1 MNSQCTEL
9 YEKLLSE
16 LYKEERKILDKMDER
31 YCAND
36 KTNLDED
43 LLNSEI
49 KMLHI
54 RKQIE
59 DCYDQIGYHS
69 EGNIYGHNGNWIMI
83 PPVNTPIKLYFRVR
97 ISSGCVLNV
106 CKQNDEETDGA
117 HIHRCIS
124 LICQQLKKYH
134 MEPSFIKWQDCN
146 FDFEWDMSDYIL
158 VDSPQ
163 VIYDL
168 ITTFK
173 TNIANCNKNFYIQDI
188 KVCVE
193 QYEKNKNFNFLKGFE
208 AFDKYDINSL
218 HHITCYDCDDY
229 PAICFHLDKI
239 EPTCVDYEGNLIS
252 FEDVNISWSFN

>member
-124 LICQQLKKYH
+124 LMCQQLKKYH

-146 FDFEWDMSDYIL
+146 FDFEWDMSDYVLI
-158 VDSPQ
+158 DSPDA
-163 VIYDL
+163 VYDL
-168 ITTFK
+168 INDFK
-173 TNIANCNKNFYIQDI
+173 TNIANCDIEGLYIDDI
-188 KVCVE
+188 KVYIGKE
-193 QYEKNKNFNFLKGFE
+193 ESNKKCRFLKGFE
-208 AFDKYDINSL
+208 TFDQYDIESL
-218 HHITCYDCDDY
+218 HHMICYDNDDFPSIHY
-229 PAICFHLDKI
+229 HLDKA
-239 EPTCVDYEGNLIS
+239 EPTCRDYEGNLIA
-252 FEDVNISWSFN
+252 FEDVNLG